1 MSSGGPLSYVVVY
14 TLARKFPKMI
24 GKFPNGQPIPFGPFT
39 YVQIGVI
46 VAAATVILGIFELLH
61 PPILATLFFGF
72 AIAVPA
78 VILARRVGFSMA
90 RTTSRLIWLAR
101 PWLYRRPLST
111 GGRAPATSQPA
122 TTGRDSHILDLEGL
136 LN

>member
-1 MSSGGPLSYVVVY
+1 MSTGGPVSYVVVY
-14 TLARKFPKMI
+14 TLARRFPKMI

-46 VAAATVILGIFELLH
+46 VAAATVILGVFELFH
-61 PPILATLFFGF
+61 PPILVTLFFGF
-72 AIAVPA
+72 AIAVPS
-78 VILARRVGFSMA
+78 VIMARRVGFSMA
-90 RTTSRLIWLAR
+90 RTTSRLIWLTR

-111 GGRAPATSQPA
+111 GGRAPAASQPA
-122 TTGRDSHILDLEGL
+122 TTGRDPHVLDLEF